1 MEQKD
6 YGLSVWVSMSST
18 LPLLKVSLQPHF
30 RFKLQPRSLLPC
42 LLISRL
48 VGSSSRPLITS
59 CHPSKSFKGSHYFHG
74 MESSACLSKLST
86 AFLSISSGPFF
97 PLPRRPSLIRLHQPP
112 PHSPQPDHTLC
123 TSIHVLERAL
133 SWPWHLSRPHPMF
146 KGTSSPASPETLLPY
161 TPSKVSPLC
170 HHISIHSQHPTK

>member
-30 RFKLQPRSLLPC
+30 RFKLQPRSLLSC
-42 LLISRL
+42 LLISCL

-86 AFLSISSGPFF
+86 AFLSISSGPLF
-97 PLPRRPSLIRLHQPP
+97 PLPRRPSLIRLHQPLLTRP
-112 PHSPQPDHTLC
+112 SQTTLSAPLLLYPRPRTCPLMALASVQTSPHVQGHLKSCFPRDPSPLHTLKGLP
-123 TSIHVLERAL
+123 SL
-133 SWPWHLSRPHPMF
+133 SPH
-146 KGTSSPASPETLLPY
+146 
-161 TPSKVSPLC
+161 
-170 HHISIHSQHPTK
+170 QHP